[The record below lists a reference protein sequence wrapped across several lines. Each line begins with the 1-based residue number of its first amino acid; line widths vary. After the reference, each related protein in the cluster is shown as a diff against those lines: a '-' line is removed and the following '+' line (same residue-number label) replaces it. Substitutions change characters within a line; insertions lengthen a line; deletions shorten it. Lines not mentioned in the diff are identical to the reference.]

1 MALVGTHRVP
11 YPRTPKAFGFP
22 KSFPKNHSPFF
33 QLQPQ
38 LQPSSKQQSV
48 SQRKPRNKGV
58 HLRSKQ
64 KNIVHFSREK
74 LTIQKA
80 AVCLYVC

>member
-33 QLQPQ
+33 HSAL
-38 LQPSSKQQSV
+38 SKHSN
-48 SQRKPRNKGV
+48 KPPGRQNV
-58 HLRSKQ
+58 D
-64 KNIVHFSREK
+64 I
-74 LTIQKA
+74 
-80 AVCLYVC
+80 